1 MPLASASCR
10 LAVLPPAICSSALQS
25 QRPRKNRAMAF
36 IALSLSTAARTLT
49 NCETADT
56 QIAVRE
62 PLEIGHACDE
72 FQSVPWHAINLR
84 LGEAQRD
91 IAKAEDDGTSMEEM
105 ESKYHSMTCQAK
117 SMYQLTCVCGH
128 DANEHSQKPNDT
140 GPRLSDAIFLEDAGA
155 WMPLHGVCLRKDG
168 ADPRML
174 KKMPKVFHCTERRWR
189 GPRGGLWAELD
200 WSKHPVGWVL
210 MEGAPKELK
219 IEGPLLRPAPRI
231 ALSPQPSGGRAG
243 RVCDAAA
250 GASRG
255 QAVAGVSGAL
265 LAWRRQVIAGQW
277 GHGVHRGRR
286 SVALRR
292 RVLDVSKAGTSK

>member
-36 IALSLSTAARTLT
+36 IALSLSTA
-49 NCETADT
+49 
-56 QIAVRE
+56 
-62 PLEIGHACDE
+62 
-72 FQSVPWHAINLR
+72 
-84 LGEAQRD
+84 
-91 IAKAEDDGTSMEEM
+91 
-105 ESKYHSMTCQAK
+105 
-117 SMYQLTCVCGH
+117 
-128 DANEHSQKPNDT
+128 
-140 GPRLSDAIFLEDAGA
+140 
-155 WMPLHGVCLRKDG
+155 
-168 ADPRML
+168 
-174 KKMPKVFHCTERRWR
+174 
-189 GPRGGLWAELD
+189 
-200 WSKHPVGWVL
+200 
-210 MEGAPKELK
+210 
-219 IEGPLLRPAPRI
+219 APRI